1 MSSYAVGITGY
12 AVLLVALIILTVASH
27 VPQSRIPTVG
37 RMLATVRSTRI
48 GRVLLVLGWAWVGW
62 HLFVR

>member
-12 AVLLVALIILTVASH
+12 AVLLVSLAALTIASRL
-27 VPQSRIPTVG
+27 PRSTIPTIG
-37 RMLATVRSTRI
+37 RMLASVRTTRL